1 MMKKKGMGQSWSL
14 DIILAFVIFV
24 LIIGIFYTMLNT
36 NADNKTEHLQ
46 LEANAVANN
55 LDSSTGLN
63 SSLSIMQKGSIDKN
77 KLEDLY
83 NSTYPQLKNQFGIR
97 GEFCIYLI
105 DQYGNLITVN
115 TTEGELNGFGNGN
128 LSINGQ
134 PCGSSV
140 AS

>member
-1 MMKKKGMGQSWSL
+1 MKKKGMGQSWSL

>member
-1 MMKKKGMGQSWSL
+1 MKKKGMGQSWSL

-55 LDSSTGLN
+55 LDSATGLN